1 LLIADCCLLVV
12 DCGTFQVQKNQ
23 PLTINYQQATITPKS
38 MRSDEYDRL
47 YLSPPHL
54 GRHELNYL
62 HKAIEDNWVAPVG
75 PNLDGF
81 ERDLSQYTGR
91 AHAVA
96 LSSGTAAI
104 HLGLLLLGVGPGDE
118 VIVPS
123 FTFVASASP
132 VRYVG
137 AEPVFVDSEATTWNL
152 CPDRLREALVERRQL
167 GKQVKAIIVVHLY
180 GMPARLTEVLAVA
193 AEFGVPVLEDA
204 AEALGS
210 RYQGRPL
217 GSFGALSVL
226 SFNGNKIITTSGG
239 GALLTDNPA
248 WAQKARFLAT
258 QARDAAPHYQHSE
271 QGYNYRL
278 SNLLA
283 GIGRGQMELIEDRVK
298 RRREIYAQYGEL
310 LKPLEAVQLGPA
322 EPAGMH
328 ANRWLTTIL
337 LRPEHTA
344 RTPEDLRQHLE
355 TRNIEARPL
364 WKPMHLQPLFAAA
377 PRYGGEVCADLFTR
391 GLCLPSGSAMTDADV
406 RRVVNALR
414 ETI

>member
-1 LLIADCCLLVV
+1 
-12 DCGTFQVQKNQ
+12 
-23 PLTINYQQATITPKS
+23 

-81 ERDLSQYTGR
+81 ERDLCQYTG
-91 AHAVA
+91 AGHCVA

-104 HLGLLLLGVGPGDE
+104 HLALLLLGVGPGHE

-123 FTFVASASP
+123 FTFVATANP

-152 CPDRLREALVERRQL
+152 CPEQLREALADRQRQ
-167 GKQVKAIIVVHLY
+167 GKQVKAVVVVHLY
-180 GMPARLTEVLAVA
+180 GMPARLTEILAVA
-193 AEFGVPVLEDA
+193 AEYGVPVLEDA
-204 AEALGS
+204 AEALGA
-210 RYQGRPL
+210 RYRQQPL
-217 GSFGALSVL
+217 GSFGAVSVL

-239 GALLTDNPA
+239 GALLTNNPE
-248 WAQKARFLAT
+248 WAQQARFLAT
-258 QARDAAPHYQHSE
+258 QARDAAPYYQHSV

-298 RRREIYAQYGEL
+298 RRREIYAQYHEL
-310 LKPLEAVQLGPA
+310 LQPVEAVQVGPA
-322 EPAGMH
+322 EPEGMR

-337 LRPEHTA
+337 LRPEHTD

-355 TRNIEARPL
+355 SHNIEARPL
-364 WKPMHLQPLFAAA
+364 WKPLHLQPLFASS
-377 PRYGGEVCADLFTR
+377 PMYGGTVCEDLFAR
-391 GLCLPSGSAMTDADV
+391 GLCLPSGSAMTDTDV
-406 RRVVNALR
+406 RRVVKALR
-414 ETI
+414 EFF